1 MRTERTNTLVRTV
14 GRRGRHG
21 LVASSVAL
29 LLVVWLASGALA
41 QPGGLDATFSGN
53 GWVATDLGSGLD
65 FAYDVA
71 LSETDGTIV
80 AAGQGPGSGGRF
92 AIIRYQSN
100 GTLDASFGGDGTV
113 LTDFTLGYDAAF
125 AVALQ
130 ADGKIVAAGTA
141 SGGGGRV
148 ALARYE
154 TDGTLDDT
162 FGGDGKVLTN
172 LTSGDDFAYAIVI
185 QPADQTIVV
194 AGGAG
199 GGAGRFAVVRYGT
212 NGVLDASFSGDG
224 WILTDFTNAYDY
236 VDAIAIQA
244 DGKIVAAGATNYY
257 GSTPKFALAR
267 YSTNGALDGTS
278 SGDGKLTTAF
288 PGGYAWAF
296 GVAIQ
301 DDDKIVAVGQAGANT
316 ALTRYHPNGTL
327 DSTFSGDGR
336 VTANIAAGAD
346 YVDEVMIQP
355 DGKLV
360 TVGTSSWGSQD
371 TRFALAR
378 FNPGGS
384 LDSTF
389 SGDGRVL
396 TNLSPGTDWGIG
408 GLLQPSDGKIVVAG
422 RTSGGGGRFV
432 VARYLVS

>member
-1 MRTERTNTLVRTV
+1 MRTERTNTLARTI
-14 GRRGRHG
+14 GRRARHG

-41 QPGGLDATFSGN
+41 QPGVLDPAFSGN

-71 LSETDGTIV
+71 ASETDGTIV

-92 AIIRYQSN
+92 AIVRYQSN
-100 GTLDASFGGDGTV
+100 GSLDSTFGGDGTV
-113 LTDFTLGYDAAF
+113 LTDFTSGYDAAF

-130 ADGKIVAAGTA
+130 ADGKIVAAGGA
-141 SGGGGRV
+141 SGAGGRI

-154 TDGTLDDT
+154 ADGTLDDT

-172 LTSGDDFAYAIVI
+172 LTSGDDYAYAMAI
-185 QPADQTIVV
+185 QSADQKIVV
-194 AGGAG
+194 GGGAG
-199 GGAGRFAVVRYGT
+199 GAAGRFAVARYGT
-212 NGVLDASFSGDG
+212 DGALDGSFSDDG
-224 WILTDFTNAYDY
+224 WTMTDFTNAYDY
-236 VDAIAIQA
+236 VDAITIQA
-244 DGKIVAAGATNYY
+244 DGRIVAAGSTNYY

-267 YSTNGALDGTS
+267 YTTNGTLDGTF

-301 DDDKIVAVGQAGANT
+301 DDDKIVAVGQAGSNT

-336 VTANIAAGAD
+336 VTANIATGAD
-346 YVDEVMIQP
+346 YADEVMIQA

-378 FNPGGS
+378 FNTGGS

-389 SGDGRVL
+389 SGDGKVL
-396 TNLSPGTDWGIG
+396 TNLSTGTDWGIG
-408 GLLQPSDGKIVVAG
+408 ALLQPSDGKVVVAG